1 MHIKKDLERV
11 LLSEEEI
18 RIRIA
23 SLADKINKDYDGAP
37 LIVIGILRGSVIFM
51 ADLIRK
57 LNMPLS
63 YDFMAVSSY
72 GDAATSSGTIR
83 INYDIKTDI
92 KNKHVLV
99 VEDIIDTG
107 RTLDRLKTILLGK
120 DPSSFKIITL
130 LDKPERREVDVAVD
144 YVGFTIPDEF
154 VVGYGLDYANRYRNL
169 PYIAVLKREVYTPV
183 NH

>member
-1 MHIKKDLERV
+1 MQIQKDLERT
-11 LLSEEEI
+11 LLKEEEI
-18 RIRIA
+18 HTRIHA
-23 SLADKINKDYDGAP
+23 LAEKINKDYDGAP

-72 GDAATSSGTIR
+72 GDSSVSSGTIR

-92 KNKHVLV
+92 KDKHVLI

-120 DPSSFKIITL
+120 EPASLKIITL
-130 LDKPERREVDVAVD
+130 LDKPERREIDVAVD

-169 PYIAVLKREVYTPV
+169 PYIAVLKHEVYTQ
-183 NH
+183 

>member
-1 MHIKKDLERV
+1 MDIQKDLERT
-11 LLSEEEI
+11 LLTENEI
-18 RIRIA
+18 QNRIVA
-23 SLADKINKDYDGAP
+23 LAEDINRDYHGKP
-37 LIVIGILRGSVIFM
+37 LIVICILRGSVIFM

-57 LNMPLS
+57 LNLPLS

-72 GDAATSSGTIR
+72 GDAASTSGTIR

-92 KNKHVLV
+92 KGKDILI

-107 RTLDRLKTILLGK
+107 RTLDRLKTILQAKEPASLR
-120 DPSSFKIITL
+120 IITL
-130 LDKPERREVDVAVD
+130 LDKPERREVEVTVD

-169 PYIAVLKREVYTPV
+169 PYIAVLKREVYS
-183 NH
+183 

>member
-1 MHIKKDLERV
+1 MDIQKDLERT
-11 LLSEEEI
+11 LLTENEI
-18 RIRIA
+18 QNRIVA
-23 SLADKINKDYDGAP
+23 LAENINRDYHGKP
-37 LIVIGILRGSVIFM
+37 LIVICILRGSVIFM

-57 LNMPLS
+57 LNLPLS

-72 GDAATSSGTIR
+72 GDAASTSGTIR

-92 KNKHVLV
+92 KGKDILI

-107 RTLDRLKTILLGK
+107 RTLDRLKTILQAKEPASLR
-120 DPSSFKIITL
+120 IITL
-130 LDKPERREVDVAVD
+130 LDKPERREVEVTVD

-169 PYIAVLKREVYTPV
+169 PYIAVLKREVYS
-183 NH
+183 

>member
-1 MHIKKDLERV
+1 MHIQKDLERV
-11 LLSEEEI
+11 LLHEQEI
-18 RIRIA
+18 HARIHA
-23 SLADKINKDYDGAP
+23 LAEKINKDYDGAP

-72 GDAATSSGTIR
+72 GDSSVSSGTIR

-92 KNKHVLV
+92 KDKHVLI

-120 DPSSFKIITL
+120 EPASLKIITL
-130 LDKPERREVDVAVD
+130 LDKPERREIEVAVD

-169 PYIAVLKREVYTPV
+169 PYIAVLKREVYSQ
-183 NH
+183 